1 MKDKK
6 IDYKCPSCHAMFKQA
21 LPKCPDC
28 GKPLPGAA
36 MPAPKKTGKKS
47 K

>member
-1 MKDKK
+1 MKNKK
-6 IDYKCPSCHAMFKQA
+6 VDYKCPSCHAMFKQA
-21 LPKCPDC
+21 LLKCPDC

-36 MPAPKKTGKKS
+36 MPKAKEAEKKS